1 MRRHHDAGGEVA
13 HVRGH
18 RHLADQLAIAEHL
31 GAAHHALDD
40 DLPRLRGAVDDRVQ
54 LLDGRIAHAQLEE
67 EAVELGLRQ
76 RVRALHLDRVLRRQD
91 EERRGQRARD
101 APHGHRRLLHALQQR
116 RLRLGRRPVD
126 LVGQHDVGEERTL
139 LELEVLPTVG
149 VLDDDVGPDDVGGHQ
164 VGGELDARERQLET
178 LRQRL
183 DEERLAEARHALE
196 QHVAAREHAD
206 EDVVDDLAV
215 TDDDLLDLR
224 AQRLERGDEF
234 PNPAVVGHRVSS
246 LWMTSPGA
254 TTPGPIIICKRH
266 ATPRLLTRARKRAPA
281 RSQDGR
287 APRRHGARCPSRE
300 RAYSQ
305 LPVAA
310 ASGRRVGSTVTAPC
324 REHARGS
331 RPSQARTGINR
342 R

>member
-1 MRRHHDAGGEVA
+1 
-13 HVRGH
+13 
-18 RHLADQLAIAEHL
+18 
-31 GAAHHALDD
+31 
-40 DLPRLRGAVDDRVQ
+40 
-54 LLDGRIAHAQLEE
+54 
-67 EAVELGLRQ
+67 
-76 RVRALHLDRVLRRQD
+76 RQD

-183 DEERLAEARHALE
+183 DEEPLAEARHALE

-254 TTPGPIIICKRH
+254 TTPRAHFHYNMQETRHTSTLETRPQARAGTITGWPGSAAAWRAVPI
-266 ATPRLLTRARKRAPA
+266 
-281 RSQDGR
+281 
-287 APRRHGARCPSRE
+287 HGAGVLTTACRCGIETASGIDGDGPLP
-300 RAYSQ
+300 RACPRFASVSSAYWNQSAID
-305 LPVAA
+305 LPVAVDLA
-310 ASGRRVGSTVTAPC
+310 RGRVALGHARASGRAEPRAQRGVARQAQGRRLQLGVAG
-324 REHARGS
+324 EHQPGDLVLDERAVARNVRGEH
-331 RPSQARTGINR
+331 RATERLR
-342 R
+342 LEL

>member
-1 MRRHHDAGGEVA
+1 MGDTGWVVPHTGGWRYCGGVMSFFFSSRRRHTRSDRDWSSDVCSSD
-13 HVRGH
+13 
-18 RHLADQLAIAEHL
+18 LL
-31 GAAHHALDD
+31 GK
-40 DLPRLRGAVDDRVQ
+40 
-54 LLDGRIAHAQLEE
+54 
-67 EAVELGLRQ
+67 
-76 RVRALHLDRVLRRQD
+76 
-91 EERRGQRARD
+91 
-101 APHGHRRLLHALQQR
+101 
-116 RLRLGRRPVD
+116 
-126 LVGQHDVGEERTL
+126 
-139 LELEVLPTVG
+139 
-149 VLDDDVGPDDVGGHQ
+149 
-164 VGGELDARERQLET
+164 T

-254 TTPGPIIICKRH
+254 TTPGPILIIICKRH

-310 ASGRRVGSTVTAPC
+310 ASGRRVG
-324 REHARGS
+324 RG
-331 RPSQARTGINR
+331 RPLA
-342 R
+342 